1 MTDSKQCT
9 VCGATY
15 YRPHRYNNKTW
26 AKRKFCSPECSH
38 IGRKKVRKETGA
50 TAEYRAL
57 DNTAKSMKAI
67 DYNPGT
73 WERAH
78 IKNIEDR
85 PKPRRYVKVNPREK
99 QEPGVYYNPCRIN
112 L

>member
-1 MTDSKQCT
+1 M
-9 VCGATY
+9 
-15 YRPHRYNNKTW
+15 
-26 AKRKFCSPECSH
+26 
-38 IGRKKVRKETGA
+38 
-50 TAEYRAL
+50 

>member
-1 MTDSKQCT
+1 
-9 VCGATY
+9 
-15 YRPHRYNNKTW
+15 
-26 AKRKFCSPECSH
+26 
-38 IGRKKVRKETGA
+38 
-50 TAEYRAL
+50 
-57 DNTAKSMKAI
+57 MKAI